1 MQKYFIIALVAMIP
15 FSASSQS
22 TSELIKQMEELMLAN
37 YIFLDKAEETNAHLD
52 ALLEK
57 NYFDS
62 FTDPQELANAI
73 TEEMRKITHDKHLRM
88 NAPRIDTEDDSEMG
102 DALLQNLARYAQ
114 PMINEVKLL
123 DHNIGYFDM
132 RYFGGAEKDYADVDM
147 VMKRL
152 VNSDAIIVDMRHNG
166 GGSPRMAQ
174 YLTSYFFDHNLL
186 LNRINVRATGES
198 REMWVLD
205 VDGSKRP
212 DVPVFILT
220 STRTFSG
227 AEDFSYTMQQH
238 DHRATTVGETS
249 GGGAHPTRYYP
260 LEAGYGVSIPFAR
273 TVNPVT
279 KTNWEGVGVIPDVK
293 CTADEALDKAIDLA
307 AAAAKEYKESF
318 LTPLTK
324 KLIEVEDKEINK
336 TEAEE
341 IHKLLKSTVD
351 ANMLTENDINLAGYH
366 YLNQGKLSPAIAIF
380 SSNTILFPT
389 SVNVYDSYAEG
400 LAADGQNG
408 LALEYYEKAVALAK
422 EQNDRD
428 LEFYERNLNAFKDGM
443 K

>member
-1 MQKYFIIALVAMIP
+1 MQKYLIIALVVMIP
-15 FSASSQS
+15 FSGSAQS
-22 TSELIKQMEELMLAN
+22 ASELIKQMEELMLTN

-62 FTDPQELANAI
+62 FTDPQELAKVV

-88 NAPRIDTEDDSEMG
+88 NAPRIATEDDSDRG
-102 DALLQNLARYAQ
+102 NALFQRLRRYAT
-114 PMINEVKLL
+114 PMIKEVKLL
-123 DHNIGYFDM
+123 DNNIGYFDM
-132 RYFGGAEKDYADVDM
+132 RYFGGADKDFADVDM

-152 VNSDAIIVDMRHNG
+152 VNSDAIIVDMRYNG

-174 YLTSYFFDHNLL
+174 YLTSYFFDQTLL
-186 LNRINVRATGES
+186 LNRINTRATGES

-205 VDGSKRP
+205 VDGRKRP
-212 DVPVFILT
+212 DVPVYILT

-238 DHRATTVGETS
+238 DHRAITVGETS

-260 LEAGYGVSIPFAR
+260 LAAGYGVSIPFAR

-293 CTADEALDKAIDLA
+293 CTADEAMDKAIELA
-307 AAAAKEYKESF
+307 EVAAMEYKEAF
-318 LTPLTK
+318 FAPLTE
-324 KLIEVEDKEINK
+324 KLSEFEDKEISK
-336 TEAEE
+336 SDAEE
-341 IHKLLKSTVD
+341 IHKLLKTALD
-351 ANMLTENDINLAGYH
+351 ANMLAENDINLAGYH
-366 YLNQGKLSPAIAIF
+366 FLNQGKLSPALAIF

-422 EQNDRD
+422 EQNHQD
-428 LEFYERNLNAFKDGM
+428 LEAYERNMKAFKDGL

>member
-1 MQKYFIIALVAMIP
+1 
-15 FSASSQS
+15 
-22 TSELIKQMEELMLAN
+22 MLAN

-62 FTDPQELANAI
+62 FTDPQELAQAV
-73 TEEMRKITHDKHLRM
+73 TDEMRKITHDKHLRM
-88 NAPRIDTEDDSEMG
+88 NAPRIATEDDSERR
-102 DALLQNLARYAQ
+102 DDLLQNLTRYAP
-114 PMINEVKLL
+114 PMIKEVKLL
-123 DHNIGYFDM
+123 DHNVGYFDM
-132 RYFGGAEKDYADVDM
+132 RYFGGTDKDYADVDM

-152 VNSDAIIVDMRHNG
+152 VNSDAIIVDMRRNG

-174 YLTSYFFDHNLL
+174 YLTSYFFDRTLL
-186 LNRINVRATGES
+186 LNRINERATGES

-205 VDGSKRP
+205 VGGRKRP
-212 DVPVFILT
+212 SVPVFILT

-238 DHRATTVGETS
+238 AHRATIVGETS
-249 GGGAHPTRYYP
+249 GGGAHPTRYFP

-293 CTADEALDKAIDLA
+293 CTADEAMDKAIELA
-307 AAAAKEYKESF
+307 VVAAKEYKESF
-318 LTPLTK
+318 FAPLTK
-324 KLIEVEDKEINK
+324 KLIEVEDKDFNK
-336 TEAEE
+336 TDAEE
-341 IHKLLKSTVD
+341 IHKLLESTVD
-351 ANMLTENDINLAGYH
+351 ANMLTEDDINLAGYH
-366 YLNQGKLSPAIAIF
+366 YLNEGKLSAALAIF
-380 SSNTILFPT
+380 SSNTILFPA

-408 LALEYYEKAVALAK
+408 LALENYEKAVALAK
-422 EQNDRD
+422 EQNHRD
-428 LEFYERNLNAFKDGM
+428 LELYERNLKAFKDGM

>member
-1 MQKYFIIALVAMIP
+1 MQKYLVIALVALMP
-15 FSASSQS
+15 FAASSQS

-62 FTDPQELANAI
+62 FTDPQELAQAV
-73 TEEMRKITHDKHLRM
+73 TDEMRKITHDKHLRM
-88 NAPRIDTEDDSEMG
+88 NAPRIATEDDSERR
-102 DALLQNLARYAQ
+102 DDLLQNLTRYAP
-114 PMINEVKLL
+114 PMIKEVKLL
-123 DHNIGYFDM
+123 DHNVGYFDM
-132 RYFGGAEKDYADVDM
+132 RYFGGADKDYADVDM

-152 VNSDAIIVDMRHNG
+152 LNSDAIIVDMRRNG

-174 YLTSYFFDHNLL
+174 YLTSYFFDRTLL
-186 LNRINVRATGES
+186 LNRINERATGES

-205 VDGSKRP
+205 VGGRKRP
-212 DVPVFILT
+212 SVPVFILT

-238 DHRATTVGETS
+238 AHRATIVGETS
-249 GGGAHPTRYYP
+249 GGGAHPTRYFP

-293 CTADEALDKAIDLA
+293 CTADEAMDKAIELA
-307 AAAAKEYKESF
+307 VVAAKEYKESF
-318 LTPLTK
+318 FAPLTK
-324 KLIEVEDKEINK
+324 KLIEVEDKDFNK
-336 TEAEE
+336 TDAEE
-341 IHKLLKSTVD
+341 IHKLLESTVD
-351 ANMLTENDINLAGYH
+351 ANMLTEDDINLAGYH
-366 YLNQGKLSPAIAIF
+366 YLNEGKLSAALAIF
-380 SSNTILFPT
+380 SSNTILFPA

-408 LALEYYEKAVALAK
+408 LALENYEKAVALAK
-422 EQNDRD
+422 EQNHRD
-428 LEFYERNLNAFKDGM
+428 LELYERNLNTFKDGR

>member
-1 MQKYFIIALVAMIP
+1 MTHFA
-15 FSASSQS
+15 ASTQS
-22 TSELIKQMEELMLAN
+22 TSELIKQMEELMLTN

-62 FTDPQELANAI
+62 FTDPQELAQAV
-73 TEEMRKITHDKHLRM
+73 TDEMRKITHDKHLRM
-88 NAPRIDTEDDSEMG
+88 NAPRIATEDDSERG
-102 DALLQNLARYAQ
+102 DALLQNVARYAQ
-114 PMINEVKLL
+114 PMINGIKLL
-123 DHNIGYFDM
+123 DNNIGYFDM
-132 RYFGGAEKDYADVDM
+132 RYFGGADKDYADVDM

-152 VNSDAIIVDMRHNG
+152 VNSDAIIVDMRRNG

-174 YLTSYFFDHNLL
+174 YLTSYFFDQTLL

-205 VDGSKRP
+205 VEGRKRP

-220 STRTFSG
+220 SSRTFSG

-260 LEAGYGVSIPFAR
+260 LEAGYGVSIPYAR

-279 KTNWEGVGVIPDVK
+279 KSNWEGVGVIPDVK
-293 CTADEALDKAIDLA
+293 CTADEAMDKAIVLA
-307 AAAAKEYKESF
+307 EVAAKEYKESF
-318 LTPLTK
+318 FTPLIK
-324 KLIEVEDKEINK
+324 KLIAIGDKKIDK
-336 TEAEE
+336 KEAEE

-366 YLNQGKLSPAIAIF
+366 FLNEGNLSPALAIF
-380 SSNTILFPT
+380 SSNTILFPS

-400 LAADGQNG
+400 LAANGQNS
-408 LALEYYEKAVALAK
+408 LALENYEKAVALAK
-422 EQNDRD
+422 EHNDRD
-428 LEFYERNLNAFKDGM
+428 LEFYERNLKAFKDGM